1 MDEYKRILKN
11 KNLRYRILSLLRVI
25 PDKSMLQLQ
34 YWIKLKRKLNLESPE
49 RFTEKIQWYKL
60 NYKNPVMPRCS
71 DKYTAREYVKEK
83 GLSHILTELYAVFE
97 KPEDIK
103 LEVLPDKFVLKL
115 SNGSGTNLICRDKS
129 QLAKEELIQTFHRFL
144 FQVNA
149 NPGREWPYMQAK
161 PVIIAEQ
168 LLEDE
173 THINNAVNDYK
184 IFCYDGKPEYIIC
197 ISDRYSDKCNHL
209 VYDTEWNGTIGIT
222 NIGYEADDVGAF
234 GCIEYDS
241 VFENVG
247 VNASINIDA
256 DTECYYVGGL
266 VGYVEDYNVFN
277 NCYVIA
283 DIDTGY
289 AYYAGGLCGYIDE
302 ANEFYNC

>member
-1 MDEYKRILKN
+1 MDEYKKMLKN
-11 KNLRYRILSLLRVI
+11 KNLRYRILSLFRVI

-71 DKYTAREYVKEK
+71 DKYTAREYVTEK
-83 GLSHILTELYAVFE
+83 GLAHILTELYAVLE
-97 KPEDIK
+97 KPEDIN

-149 NPGREWPYMQAK
+149 NPGREWPYMQSK

-173 THINNAVNDYK
+173 AHINNAVNDYK

-197 ISDRYSDKCNHL
+197 ITDRYSDQCNHL
-209 VYDTEWNGTIGIT
+209 VYDTQWNKIPVAS
-222 NIGYEADDVGAF
+222 EGAR
-234 GCIEYDS
+234 
-241 VFENVG
+241 
-247 VNASINIDA
+247 IDA
-256 DTECYYVGGL
+256 DSPKPQNLLEMLDVAAKLSEGFPFARIDLYSLKNQIYFGEITFYPWSGYMEFEPDTFDYVLGEKFVL
-266 VGYVEDYNVFN
+266 RRDKEHRCEV
-277 NCYVIA
+277 
-283 DIDTGY
+283 
-289 AYYAGGLCGYIDE
+289 
-302 ANEFYNC
+302 